1 MFIKPFLSAK
11 DKRVISVVVP
21 LQVLANIASAIGSE
35 AAIGSTDRS
44 FWVNY
49 LFLDIASMN
58 NRYTI
63 LLIEL
68 YIHIYI
74 CVCVCV
80 CV

>member
-49 LFLDIASMN
+49 NFLDIVNIN
-58 NRYTI
+58 NRYTV

-68 YIHIYI
+68 YIYM
-74 CVCVCV
+74 CV
-80 CV
+80 